1 MGMTLLF
8 LRIRIAYWLI
18 GDLFK
23 VVPASAQIVLE
34 GEHYH
39 RNPKKRKKEL
49 PLIKEDEIEEERY
62 DCPIHGLQDGADC
75 PRC

>member
-1 MGMTLLF
+1 MTFLP

-23 VVPASAQIVLE
+23 VVPTSAQIVLE

-39 RNPKKRKKEL
+39 RNPKKKK
-49 PLIKEDEIEEERY
+49 DETEEEHREKQ
-62 DCPIHGLQDGADC
+62 PKKKIVQAVLI
-75 PRC
+75 